1 MTRSARRAVAIAI
14 WVALAIVMIGPV
26 LIAVNSPYLAYRDTA
41 YIIGG
46 FAGIIG
52 LSLLLIQPLL
62 AAGYLP
68 GAELTTERKW
78 HRWVGSAIVACVF
91 LHVGGLYI
99 TSPPDT
105 LDALLLVAPTAFS
118 VYGVLAMWGIALTAA
133 LVILRHRLGLRYA
146 TWRLVHN
153 GLAAIVVAATVTHAL
168 QIEGAMGIVS
178 KWGLCLA
185 VIAATGAT
193 LIDLRLIRPL
203 FARKDD
209 WRQPDPEDRKQK
221 TGE

>member
-1 MTRSARRAVAIAI
+1 MPKSARRAVAIAI
-14 WVALAIVMIGPV
+14 WVALTIVISGPV
-26 LIAVNSPYLAYRDTA
+26 LIAANSPYLAYRDTA

-52 LSLLLIQPLL
+52 LSLLLIQLLL

-68 GAELTTERKW
+68 GAELTTKRQW
-78 HRWVGSAIVACVF
+78 RRWVGSAIVACLF

-105 LDALLLVAPTAFS
+105 LDALPLVSPGLFRLRSAGDAGDRADCGPRHSASPF
-118 VYGVLAMWGIALTAA
+118 GIALCDVASCPNS
-133 LVILRHRLGLRYA
+133 LS
-146 TWRLVHN
+146 
-153 GLAAIVVAATVTHAL
+153 AIVVAATVTHAL

-185 VIAATGAT
+185 VIAATGVT
-193 LIDLRLIRPL
+193 LIDLRQIRPS

-209 WRQPDPEDRKQK
+209 WIRPGPETRKQK
-221 TGE
+221 AGE